1 MYPDTKFDIN
11 KHWGQQFQSPQSQQ
25 PQFQSPQFQQQ
36 PQFQSPQF
44 QSPQQFQQQPQFQPP
59 QFQQQPPQ
67 PQFLQ
72 PQKPPQ
78 PPPRQPPAAKPVPVP
93 AKQVPPIMDASSY
106 TTLLVLA
113 LFLTATFLQPLLPA
127 HSTRLLAHSGALRHA
142 FGFLATLLVLNTT
155 GVVPDSSLDAT
166 VPLGTLLMFGV
177 VAYGVVLI
185 TSRITVYAWLLL
197 AFLLGI
203 LALVRVY
210 STRVTHTA
218 ATTETLE
225 YIQAGAGIAAAL
237 TTFFG
242 FLIYVGEK
250 KLKYR
255 ESFSYATFLLGNES
269 GGGKGDG
276 SSATYGDALAAAF
289 N

>member
-11 KHWGQQFQSPQSQQ
+11 KHWDQQFQSQQ
-25 PQFQSPQFQQQ
+25 QTPQFQSQQQ
-36 PQFQSPQF
+36 TPQFQSPQF
-44 QSPQQFQQQPQFQPP
+44 QSPQQFQQQPQFQ
-59 QFQQQPPQ
+59 QPPFQPQQ

-78 PPPRQPPAAKPVPVP
+78 PPPRQP
-93 AKQVPPIMDASSY
+93 AKQVAPATPTPAPTLPPIMDASSY

-210 STRVTHTA
+210 STRVTHTVV
-218 ATTETLE
+218 TTETLE
-225 YIQAGAGIAAAL
+225 YIQAGAGFAAAL